1 MERGERNPS
10 LTTVYKIADA
20 LEIRPSEIHARAEQL
35 QDAGKQH

>member
-20 LEIRPSEIHARAEQL
+20 LGIRPSEIHTRAEQL
-35 QDAGKQH
+35 